1 MSDYSTI
8 NAVCRECATAAGYV
22 PKDKVVGVWM
32 DTCGICHER
41 KPCTNLHHDWR
52 RKKEGGDRYREDA
65 KMAQQAREMM
75 YAAKAAAKSS
85 KL

>member
-1 MSDYSTI
+1 MKLEI
-8 NAVCRECATAAGYV
+8 NEVDFGFITNILCRAKTVFESLGCSHDVCAVNR
-22 PKDKVVGVWM
+22 
-32 DTCGICHER
+32 
-41 KPCTNLHHDWR
+41 
-52 RKKEGGDRYREDA
+52 DRYREDA